1 MVSEFM
7 LQQTPVKRVEPR
19 WEQWLKRW
27 PTPQDLA
34 DSSVAEAI
42 QNWENLGYPRRAKRL
57 HESSVLITQRFNG
70 EVPETFEELISLPGV
85 GEYTANAILA
95 FAFGQR
101 SLVLDV
107 NVRRVLARAWLGQSH
122 QAPTVSAVERALAES
137 LLPTGDRLAAAWSA
151 ASMELGALV
160 CTAREPL
167 CTECPIINDC
177 SWFSQGK
184 PTSNIPKKRQARY
197 EGSVRQERGRVLK
210 ILRDRQNAATLEELM
225 EQTPDQKRFETAFT
239 QLLAEGMIQ
248 KTEGATRYRVR
259 KSSSPSLDRRMAR
272 SPTESCKSTSIQ
284 IEPEFVF
291 S

>member
-42 QNWENLGYPRRAKRL
+42 RNWENLGYPRRAKRL

-137 LLPTGDRLAAAWSA
+137 LLPTDDRPAAAWSA

-239 QLLAEGMIQ
+239 QLLAEGMIH
-248 KTEGATRYRVR
+248 KNGRSYTLP
-259 KSSSPSLDRRMAR
+259 SS
-272 SPTESCKSTSIQ
+272 
-284 IEPEFVF
+284 
-291 S
+291 